1 VDTYRYDHEEKHESS
16 KETARGMSEQG
27 GHEQQDSE
35 DGHDTMDEIEEPSY
49 IRTLRRSDIPSY
61 KRTAA
66 HRQAK
71 IMEEQNTAGADHV
84 HPMSLW
90 EIRKNADTKQHE
102 LFVPEYF
109 RPGTTGRNEHFR
121 PGTTGGNGS
130 RNQSEK
136 PWWSAPDVQA
146 ILMRLSQPR
155 SEGYLCAFGWAQLF
169 HKFFPPGAIISV
181 GTEVEI
187 PHLLSTASRSFND
200 FAGHPL
206 TVATQRIQDG
216 EEDEEDED
224 EEDEDEDSSRL
235 VGYVKPDIT
244 VVTIDTSR
252 LRDHYYCALLYWQV
266 KTGSDLNKGY
276 VQVVWALL
284 LGSSLHDTRFAGLA
298 TGRRFMRIRMDSKGR
313 IGVDTARADVFTDR
327 AEREGLVIEDFL
339 AKARL
344 KHARHFPFELT
355 EDPHEFDEENGNGLF
370 YDYCVAFGN
379 HVFDHFH
386 GRPEKP
392 PVDLDLGTDSLNV
405 PLAQEMDRVKN
416 FDDDAEDWVK
426 KESGKRIA
434 ETIIDP
440 RTYKKARTTT
450 TEMARRDGP
459 RDDPPAA
466 GSATSSSTGSGDDG
480 NAVEDTALTGT
491 DPVASSRNTG
501 ASRFPDM
508 KTEPP
513 THDGTRED
521 DSSSTSMSMPVI
533 TAWQRNELQVQLI
546 MNLPTM
552 WHSTNNARLP
562 LTIQRQLETGFN
574 DADWEAFHKLKHI
587 RVWLY
592 EVLFPR
598 E

>member
-1 VDTYRYDHEEKHESS
+1 MDTSPYDREEKHESS
-16 KETARGMSEQG
+16 EETARGMSEQED
-27 GHEQQDSE
+27 HDQQDSE
-35 DGHDTMDEIEEPSY
+35 DEHDSMDEIEEPSF
-49 IRTLRRSDIPSY
+49 IRPLGRSCIPSY

-71 IMEEQNTAGADHV
+71 IMEEQNTAGADNV

-102 LFVPEYF
+102 LFVPE
-109 RPGTTGRNEHFR
+109 HFR
-121 PGTTGGNGS
+121 PGTTRGDGS

-155 SEGYLCAFGWAQLF
+155 SEGYLRAFGWAQLF
-169 HKFFPPGAIISV
+169 HKFFPPGAILSS

-187 PHLLSTASRSFND
+187 SHLLSTASRSFND

-206 TVATQRIQDG
+206 TVATQRIRDG
-216 EEDEEDED
+216 EEEEDD
-224 EEDEDEDSSRL
+224 EEDEDEDSKL

-252 LRDHYYCALLYWQV
+252 LRDHYYRALLYWEV
-266 KTGSDLNKGY
+266 KTGTDLNKGFF
-276 VQVVWALL
+276 QVVWALL
-284 LGSSLHDTRFAGLA
+284 LGSSLHDTRPAGLA

-355 EDPHEFDEENGNGLF
+355 EDPHKFDEENGNGLF
-370 YDYCVAFGN
+370 HDYCVALGN

-386 GRPEKP
+386 GRPETP
-392 PVDLDLGTDSLNV
+392 PVDLDVEGLDSLNM
-405 PLAQEMDRVKN
+405 PLAQEMDRVENVETDK
-416 FDDDAEDWVK
+416 DWIK

-434 ETIIDP
+434 EAIIDS
-440 RTYKKARTTT
+440 RTSKKARITT
-450 TEMARRDGP
+450 TEPVKRDDP
-459 RDDPPAA
+459 RDDPPGA
-466 GSATSSSTGSGDDG
+466 GSATGLTTGLGDDG
-480 NAVEDTALTGT
+480 NVTDDMALTGT
-491 DPVASSRNTG
+491 EPDASSRNTG

-508 KTEPP
+508 RTKPVIN
-513 THDGTRED
+513 DGTCDD
-521 DSSSTSMSMPVI
+521 DSSSTSMSMPTI
-533 TAWQRNELQVQLI
+533 TAWKRNELQVQLNS
-546 MNLPTM
+546 NLPTM
-552 WHSTNNARLP
+552 SHITHHARP
-562 LTIQRQLETGFN
+562 TLTVQR
-574 DADWEAFHKLKHI
+574 
-587 RVWLY
+587 
-592 EVLFPR
+592 
-598 E
+598 